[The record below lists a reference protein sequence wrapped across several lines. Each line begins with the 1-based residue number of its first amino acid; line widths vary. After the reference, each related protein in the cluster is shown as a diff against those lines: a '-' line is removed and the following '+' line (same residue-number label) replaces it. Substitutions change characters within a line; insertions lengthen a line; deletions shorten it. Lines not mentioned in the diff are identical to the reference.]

1 MASFLD
7 AGQEVVSENV
17 VPLVMVSWKSGI
29 IGFRRKRLRV
39 CGDNGRVEVG
49 FVLAVRAKRLIWA
62 VGLALALTVA
72 PPAVDAQSGRS
83 GKDVVD
89 SVCHACH
96 GTGAQG
102 APRIGD
108 RKAWSKRAS
117 QGLSSLTQH
126 ALTGIRQMPAHGGD
140 PSLTDL
146 EIGRAITYMVNQSG
160 GRWIEPSAKDLS
172 AERSGGEIVQAQ
184 CAKCHQTGE
193 GGAPRIGDRGAWIP
207 RLDRGLDNAVR
218 SAIRGHGGMPP
229 RGDQADLT
237 DAEVR
242 SAIVYM
248 FSAGIEAQG
257 TPQQAGS
264 AKKAAAATKTDA
276 KHASIGGIDI
286 YLGLVPA
293 ETVRAYPKAS
303 VERAMH
309 GGVPSGAGHYHVNVS
324 LFDGASH
331 APISDAR
338 VDVRIERRGGVGSE
352 SKTLE
357 PMAISN
363 APSYGNYVRMAGKA
377 SYVITVWVQRSQPSV
392 PIEARFE
399 HTTY

>member
-1 MASFLD
+1 
-7 AGQEVVSENV
+7 
-17 VPLVMVSWKSGI
+17 MVSWKSANL
-29 IGFRRKRLRV
+29 GFGRKRLPS
-39 CGDNGRVEVG
+39 CDDQARVEGGSGLTVG
-49 FVLAVRAKRLIWA
+49 ETRSIWA
-62 VGLALALTVA
+62 ASLALALTVA
-72 PPAVDAQSGRS
+72 APGAGAQNERS

-102 APRIGD
+102 APKIGD
-108 RKAWSKRAS
+108 RKAWSKRVS
-117 QGLSSLTQH
+117 QGLSGLTQH
-126 ALTGIRQMPAHGGD
+126 ALTGIRQMPAHGGN

-160 GRWIEPSAKDLS
+160 GRWTEPGSAKDL
-172 AERSGGEIVQAQ
+172 ARERGGGEVVEAQ
-184 CAKCHQTGE
+184 CAKCHRTGE

-207 RLDRGLDNAVR
+207 RLGRGLDNAVR

-248 FSAGIEAQG
+248 FSAGIQAPEM
-257 TPQQAGS
+257 PRQAGS
-264 AKKAAAATKTDA
+264 ASKPASATSAQADGR
-276 KHASIGGIDI
+276 HASVGGIEI

-293 ETVRAYPKAS
+293 ETVRAYPKES

-309 GGVPSGAGHYHVNVS
+309 GGVPRGAGHYHVNVS
-324 LFDGASH
+324 LFDGASN

-338 VDVRIERRGGVGSE
+338 VDIRIERRGGVGVE
-352 SKTLE
+352 SKMLE
-357 PMAISN
+357 PMAMSN
-363 APSYGNYVRMAGKA
+363 APSYGNYVRMVGKA
-377 SYVITVWVQRSQPSV
+377 TYVITVRVQRSQPSG

-399 HTTY
+399 HRLH

>member
-1 MASFLD
+1 MGFGRERLMSRGDKARV
-7 AGQEVVSENV
+7 A
-17 VPLVMVSWKSGI
+17 SGI
-29 IGFRRKRLRV
+29 L
-39 CGDNGRVEVG
+39 
-49 FVLAVRAKRLIWA
+49 LAVRAKRVIRA
-62 VGLALALTVA
+62 VPLALALPFA
-72 PPAVDAQSGRS
+72 PLEADAQGSGRS
-83 GKDVVD
+83 GKEVVE
-89 SVCHACH
+89 SACYVCH

-108 RKAWSKRAS
+108 SNAWSKRAS
-117 QGLSSLTQH
+117 QGLSGLTQH
-126 ALTGIRQMPAHGGD
+126 ALTGIRQMPAHGGS

-146 EIGRAITYMVNQSG
+146 EIGRAISYMVNQSG
-160 GRWIEPSAKDLS
+160 GRWTEPASAKDLA
-172 AERSGGEIVQAQ
+172 AERSGREVVQAQ

-207 RLDRGLDNAVR
+207 RLGRGLDNAVR

-229 RGDQADLT
+229 RGHQADLT

-248 FSAGIEAQG
+248 FSAGSEVQG
-257 TPQQAGS
+257 TPQQAGPTN
-264 AKKAAAATKTDA
+264 KPAAASASPDA
-276 KHASIGGIDI
+276 RHASVGGIEI

-293 ETVRAYPKAS
+293 DTLRAYPKES

-324 LFDGASH
+324 LFDGASS

-338 VDVRIERRGGVGSE
+338 VDVRIQQRGGVATE

-357 PMAISN
+357 PMVFRN
-363 APSYGNYVRMAGKA
+363 APSYGNYVRMGGKA
-377 SYVITVWVQRSQPSV
+377 TYVMTVRVRTSQRSDPV
-392 PIEARFE
+392 EASFE
-399 HTTY
+399 HRLP

>member
-1 MASFLD
+1 MRF
-7 AGQEVVSENV
+7 G
-17 VPLVMVSWKSGI
+17 
-29 IGFRRKRLRV
+29 RKRLTS
-39 CGDNGRVEVG
+39 CGDKARVEGG
-49 FVLAVRAKRLIWA
+49 FLLAVRATRLIWA
-62 VGLALALTVA
+62 APFALALTVA
-72 PPAVDAQSGRS
+72 PLDADAQGGRS

-108 RKAWSKRAS
+108 RKAWSERAS

-126 ALTGIRQMPAHGGD
+126 ALTGIRQMPAHGGN

-160 GRWIEPSAKDLS
+160 GRWIEPSAKDMF

-207 RLDRGLDNAVR
+207 RLSQGLDNAVR

-237 DAEVR
+237 DVEVR

-257 TPQQAGS
+257 TPAGS
-264 AKKAAAATKTDA
+264 AKKPAATTSAKADA

-309 GGVPSGAGHYHVNVS
+309 GGAPSGAGHYHVNVS

-338 VDVRIERRGGVGSE
+338 VDIRIERRGGVGIE

-363 APSYGNYVRMAGKA
+363 APSYGNYVRMGGKA
-377 SYVITVWVQRSQPSV
+377 SYVITVWVQRPQPSA

-399 HTTY
+399 HTIY